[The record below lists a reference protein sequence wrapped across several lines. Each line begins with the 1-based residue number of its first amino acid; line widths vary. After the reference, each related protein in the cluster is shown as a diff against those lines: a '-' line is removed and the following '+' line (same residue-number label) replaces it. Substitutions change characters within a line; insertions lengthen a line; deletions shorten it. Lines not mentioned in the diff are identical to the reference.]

1 MSVGRIGSIKIGSF
15 VNMMFNLKAQLE
27 LVFEGGKVVIPPLI
41 HDRAS
46 IWELI
51 NRMPAEVRDDG
62 VTNVGQRHTADAE
75 AMQYLMEFLNKRRGY
90 S

>member
-1 MSVGRIGSIKIGSF
+1 MVRRKIKD
-15 VNMMFNLKAQLE
+15 NQLE
-27 LVFEGGKVVIPPLI
+27 LVFEGGKVIIPPLI

-62 VTNVGQRHTADAE
+62 ISREGRRQTADAE
-75 AMQYLMEFLNKRRGY
+75 ATKYLMEFLKNK
-90 S
+90 